1 MKKGKRRTGA
11 GLRKLGKEL
20 NKKHLTLRVFYRQI
34 EICFKLKVS
43 VNSTTHVPEKK
54 KSVRVG
60 LPFSALRVRT
70 AIRIL

>member
-54 KSVRVG
+54 KLKKISQG
-60 LPFSALRVRT
+60 WFTFQCIKS
-70 AIRIL
+70 